1 MRKALGTLA
10 AGVMFGATAMVIPSH
25 ADAFCGFYV
34 SGADAKL
41 FNNATQVVLMRE
53 GTRTVLSMS
62 NNYQGPPKDF
72 AMVVPVPVVLQKE
85 NVKTLTKDI
94 FTHIDQLSAPR
105 LVEYWEQDPCEHT
118 KWKNRPPMAPMARAG
133 AAAPAE
139 AKKAADLGV
148 TVEAKFAVGEYEI
161 VILSAKD
168 STGLD
173 TWIRQ
178 EGYKIPDGAEAYLRP
193 YVQAG
198 SKFFV
203 AKVDTKKVTFD
214 AQGMAQ
220 LSPLRFHYDAE
231 TFSLPIRLG
240 LMNSNGTQDLIVNVL
255 AKGQRY
261 EVSNYPNVTIPT
273 NFDVADTAKT
283 QFGSF
288 YAALFDRTLEKVP
301 KGIVTEYSWDAQSCD
316 PCPSPPLTPSELSS
330 LGVDVLPSTLAEA
343 HPESPP
349 TGRNLGGAPVARPR
363 PAWGAGGFT
372 LTRLHAR
379 YGKDSLGEDLVFRA
393 ASPIVGGR
401 EMQSA
406 NGKIEHGA
414 TASSTN
420 NFQGRYIIRHP
431 WAGAITCKDPQRGI
445 WGGPPGGG
453 EPRPTPAQNTAF
465 APRGKLQL
473 ATFVKGGALPDVVAL
488 PGAVTPLG
496 SPVVP
501 VPASTSTSTSPSGD
515 NGFGTGSGMPS
526 DAGPTAPSDAGP
538 SVPSTPPPPKS
549 GCGCDLASTS
559 PASASALAAAGA
571 FVLAALRRRRR
582 N

>member
-1 MRKALGTLA
+1 MCRW
-10 AGVMFGATAMVIPSH
+10 
-25 ADAFCGFYV
+25 
-34 SGADAKL
+34 
-41 FNNATQVVLMRE
+41 
-53 GTRTVLSMS
+53 
-62 NNYQGPPKDF
+62 
-72 AMVVPVPVVLQKE
+72 VPVPIVLQKE
-85 NVKTLTKDI
+85 NVKTLPKDI
-94 FTHIDQLSAPR
+94 FSRIDQLSAPR
-105 LVEYWEQDPCEHT
+105 LVEYWEQDPCAHT
-118 KWKNRPPMAPMARAG
+118 KSKARGGPLPRPAMRAAG
-133 AAAPAE
+133 AAAE
-139 AKKAADLGV
+139 KKADDLGV
-148 TVEAKFAVGEYEI
+148 TVEAKFTVGEYEI

-178 EGYKIPDGAEAYLRP
+178 EGYSIPAGAEVYLRP

-240 LMNSNGTQDLIVNVL
+240 LMNSNGTQDLIVHVL

-283 QFGSF
+283 QFGAF

-316 PCPSPPLTPSELSS
+316 PCPSPPLTPSELST
-330 LGVDVLPSTLAEA
+330 LGVDVLPSTQ
-343 HPESPP
+343 
-349 TGRNLGGAPVARPR
+349 ARPGDDDVPVGRGR
-363 PAWGAGGFT
+363 PKSRRPWGAGGFT

-393 ASPIVGGR
+393 ASAIVGGR
-401 EMQSA
+401 EMHGA
-406 NGKIEHGA
+406 NGKLEHGA
-414 TASSTN
+414 IASSTN

-431 WAGAITCKDPQRGI
+431 WTGAITCKDPQRGI

-453 EPRPTPAQNTAF
+453 EPRPTPAQNIAF

-488 PGAVTPLG
+488 PGAITPLG

-501 VPASTSTSTSPSGD
+501 VPASTTTEAWGTSSASGND
-515 NGFGTGSGMPS
+515 APP
-526 DAGPTAPSDAGP
+526 DAGPPPPADAGASGP
-538 SVPSTPPPPKS
+538 PATPPPPKS
-549 GCGCDLASTS
+549 GCGCEAVPTSGLAAT
-559 PASASALAAAGA
+559 PAALAALLL
-571 FVLAALRRRRR
+571 LARRRSRR
-582 N
+582 S